1 VSKAEPAVVDN
12 DDELEF
18 LVAFRAPAD
27 AILVRCRQHRVDPL
41 GFLALA
47 G

>member
-1 VSKAEPAVVDN
+1 VREDGL
-12 DDELEF
+12 DDL
-18 LVAFRAPAD
+18 LAPAEKSQSF
-27 AILVRCRQHRVDPL
+27 RCRQHRVDPL